1 MILST
6 RPPISVNLDMQA
18 SNPACGGFYPSLGL
32 HNYTVYSVVNIS
44 VYPYCKFWYW
54 NITSKPQIY
63 DTSFNL
69 LMNGNYTVKAYFNTT
84 GQDATAG
91 GGISAN
97 DTGAVAAVLNPF
109 LAGYMMLA
117 LFHLAIAG
125 VAVYVTK
132 SAVFGIGVFFLF
144 LLVFLAGGLYPSAI
158 WAIVIAIVAIIMTMI
173 MAKIRGG
180 QS

>member
-1 MILST
+1 
-6 RPPISVNLDMQA
+6 
-18 SNPACGGFYPSLGL
+18 
-32 HNYTVYSVVNIS
+32 
-44 VYPYCKFWYW
+44 
-54 NITSKPQIY
+54 
-63 DTSFNL
+63 
-69 LMNGNYTVKAYFNTT
+69 MNGNYTVKAYFNTT